1 MSRMKS
7 LIEEARTLA
16 TQINTDRFLGVV
28 PSADLTVRLGEVTDL
43 MMDICIGGDP
53 DVMREVDNTDEY

>member
-16 TQINTDRFLGVV
+16 TLINTDRFLGVV
-28 PSADLTVRLGEVTDL
+28 PSADLTVRLTEVNDL
-43 MMDICIGGDP
+43 MMDMMMEEL
-53 DVMREVDNTDEY
+53 V